1 MKIHLPIDAS
11 AVSFIDV
18 MQPEPLLERH
28 TKQQKADANGEP
40 PYSIEMVRIGAQGG
54 RS

>member
-18 MQPEPLLERH
+18 MPPVPVLDRQ

-40 PYSIEMVRIGAQGG
+40 PYSIELVRIGAQGG